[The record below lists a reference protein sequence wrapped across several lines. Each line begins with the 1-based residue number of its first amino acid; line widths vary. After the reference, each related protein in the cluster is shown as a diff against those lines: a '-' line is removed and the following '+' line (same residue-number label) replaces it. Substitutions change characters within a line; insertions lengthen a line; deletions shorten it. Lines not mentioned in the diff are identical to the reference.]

1 MTAFPE
7 TLDEGCGGGM
17 SEKVRVF
24 LDGLVV
30 MSSQVYMNKKKYI
43 THMN

>member
-7 TLDEGCGGGM
+7 TLDEDGGGGHV
-17 SEKVRVF
+17 EGQGFF

-30 MSSQVYMNKKKYI
+30 MSSQAYMNMKNI
-43 THMN
+43 LLI